1 MNIYDKKKRT
11 IKFRGKTPQGK
22 WVYGYYLIR
31 EEESPVI
38 ETSVPYTIHYIID
51 YADFKGLNENEI
63 LPETLGQFTG
73 LYDKNGK
80 EIYEGDI
87 INFNYLAEE
96 GEERHFISGGDY
108 DSEIIRRFY
117 IEDEYKGVVVFN
129 EGAFKIKF
137 QYQGLEYIDKYKRY
151 EEYRKYGE
159 YKGIY
164 VEKLIPLSFQ
174 EQTLDDLMFMF
185 ADGDMKFY
193 NIEGLDFYNE
203 NNIYALV
210 KESEKLYESKKEG
223 DYDKYLELDN
233 KIYTLIK
240 EGLKDI
246 LYKIKII
253 GNIHDNPE
261 LLD

>member
-1 MNIYDKKKRT
+1 MRT
-11 IKFRGKTPQGK
+11 IKFRGQRFDKEF
-22 WVYGYYLIR
+22 VYGYVQYFKDTDEYAID
-31 EEESPVI
+31 
-38 ETSVPYTIHYIID
+38 D
-51 YADFKGLNENEI
+51 YAVNEDSI
-63 LPETLGQFTG
+63 SQFTG
-73 LYDKNGK
+73 LYAKNGT

-87 INFNYLAEE
+87 LEFSYLAEE

-117 IEDEYKGVVVFN
+117 IEEEYKGVVVFDK
-129 EGAFKIKF
+129 GAFKIKF
-137 QYQGLEYIDKYKRY
+137 QYKGLEYLDKYERY

-159 YKGIY
+159 YKRVY

-193 NIEGLDFYNE
+193 NIEGLDFFNE

-210 KESEKLYESKKEG
+210 EESKKLYNSKKEG

-240 EGLKDI
+240 EGLKDT
-246 LYKIKII
+246 LYKIKVI
-253 GNIHDNPE
+253 GNIHNNPE
-261 LLD
+261 LLN

>member
-1 MNIYDKKKRT
+1 MRT
-11 IKFRGKTPQGK
+11 IKFRGQRFDKEF
-22 WVYGYYLIR
+22 VYGYVQYFKDTDEYAID
-31 EEESPVI
+31 
-38 ETSVPYTIHYIID
+38 D
-51 YADFKGLNENEI
+51 YAVNEDSI
-63 LPETLGQFTG
+63 SQFTG
-73 LYDKNGK
+73 QYDKNGT

-87 INFNYLAEE
+87 LEFSYLAEE

-117 IEDEYKGVVVFN
+117 IEEEYKGVVVFDK
-129 EGAFKIKF
+129 GAFKIKF
-137 QYQGLEYIDKYKRY
+137 QYKGLEYLDKYERY

-159 YKGIY
+159 YKCVY

-193 NIEGLDFYNE
+193 NIEGLDFFNE
-203 NNIYALV
+203 NNIYDLV
-210 KESEKLYESKKEG
+210 EESRKLYNSKKEG

-246 LYKIKII
+246 LYKIKVI

-261 LLD
+261 LLN

>member
-1 MNIYDKKKRT
+1 MRT
-11 IKFRGKTPQGK
+11 IKFRGQRFDKEF
-22 WVYGYYLIR
+22 VYGYVQYFKDTDEYAID
-31 EEESPVI
+31 
-38 ETSVPYTIHYIID
+38 D
-51 YADFKGLNENEI
+51 YAVNEDSI
-63 LPETLGQFTG
+63 SQFTG
-73 LYDKNGK
+73 LYDKNGT

-87 INFNYLAEE
+87 LEFSYLAEE

-117 IEDEYKGVVVFN
+117 IEEEYKGVVVFDK
-129 EGAFKIKF
+129 GAFKIKI
-137 QYQGLEYIDKYKRY
+137 QYKGLEYLDKYERY

-159 YKGIY
+159 YKRVY

-193 NIEGLDFYNE
+193 NIEGLDFFNE

-210 KESEKLYESKKEG
+210 EESKKLYNSKKEG

-246 LYKIKII
+246 LYKIKVI

-261 LLD
+261 LLN

>member
-38 ETSVPYTIHYIID
+38 ETSVPYTIHYIVD
-51 YADFKGLNENEI
+51 YADFNGLNENEI
-63 LPETLGQFTG
+63 LPETLGQFSGVYTIG
-73 LYDKNGK
+73 NK

-87 INFNYLAEE
+87 INFTYLAEE

-117 IEDEYKGVVVFN
+117 IEEEYKGVVVFN

-193 NIEGLDFYNE
+193 NIEGLDFFNE

-210 KESEKLYESKKEG
+210 EESKKLYESKKEG

-233 KIYTLIK
+233 KIHTLIR
-240 EGLKDI
+240 EGLKNM
-246 LYKIKII
+246 LYNVKVI

-261 LLD
+261 LF

>member
-1 MNIYDKKKRT
+1 MSFPTECLSDLLQIPN
-11 IKFRGKTPQGK
+11 KTEARISDTYNNYS
-22 WVYGYYLIR
+22 VVNL
-31 EEESPVI
+31 
-38 ETSVPYTIHYIID
+38 ETVC
-51 YADFKGLNENEI
+51 
-63 LPETLGQFTG
+63 QFTG
-73 LYDKNGK
+73 VYDKNGN

-117 IEDEYKGVVVFN
+117 IEDEYKGVVVFDK
-129 EGAFKIKF
+129 GAFKIKF
-137 QYQGLEYIDKYKRY
+137 QYKGLEYLDKYERY

-159 YKGIY
+159 YKRVY

-185 ADGDMKFY
+185 ATDDMKFY
-193 NIEGLDFYNE
+193 NIEGLDFFSE

-210 KESEKLYESKKEG
+210 EESKKLYDSKKEG

-246 LYKIKII
+246 LYKIKVI

-261 LLD
+261 LF